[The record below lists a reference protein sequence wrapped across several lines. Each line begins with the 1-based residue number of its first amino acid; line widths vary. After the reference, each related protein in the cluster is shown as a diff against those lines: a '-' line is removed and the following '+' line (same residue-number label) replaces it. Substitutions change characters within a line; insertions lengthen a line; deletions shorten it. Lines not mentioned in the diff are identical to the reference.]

1 MLGVKHEVLYG
12 DLNLTAN
19 DNEEVTPTQTTT
31 TTTVRP
37 STTAAPRR
45 SLSSHN
51 NNGLSINRSIVEGS
65 RLNAVNSARG
75 GRRPPQR
82 RPEIKP
88 NVDRFEHHRPLV
100 PVSNSISNGPVRAIS
115 REPVSSKPIN
125 SQPAV
130 SRSPV
135 SNPIAASILAT
146 YNHNNNLQPAGSLVP
161 NARPIVPIS
170 NSIAIPSNSPINSL
184 ISNPISSSI
193 PINHLAPANSF
204 FPINNNLVN
213 AGHPAPVSPAVSAVS
228 APVSSPVAS
237 PVASPV
243 TANSVSPVSN
253 HAISAPAAGNPNSIT
268 NNAITKPVQRGRQ
281 NAGILEYQLNA
292 RPERAHVRPRPERVH
307 EAHSVAN
314 AGRAGSRASSRAARV
329 TTEPPNEPNA
339 GEDANLPNGGSGFGQ
354 RIRG

>member
-1 MLGVKHEVLYG
+1 MI
-12 DLNLTAN
+12 AN
-19 DNEEVTPTQTTT
+19 DNEEITPTQTTT
-31 TTTVRP
+31 TTTARP

-51 NNGLSINRSIVEGS
+51 NNGLSINRSVVESS

-82 RPEIKP
+82 RPGLDAIKP

-100 PVSNSISNGPVRAIS
+100 PVSNSISNGPVRSIS
-115 REPVSSKPIN
+115 REPVSSKPIH

-130 SRSPV
+130 SRSPIT
-135 SNPIAASILAT
+135 NPIAASILAT
-146 YNHNNNLQPAGSLVP
+146 YNHNNNLQPGGSLVP
-161 NARPIVPIS
+161 NTRPIVPVS
-170 NSIAIPSNSPINSL
+170 NSIAVPNNSPINSL

-213 AGHPAPVSPAVSAVS
+213 SGHPVPISPPTNPAASPAVVAAVS
-228 APVSSPVAS
+228 PPAA
-237 PVASPV
+237 AI
-243 TANSVSPVSN
+243 SPVSN
-253 HAISAPAAGNPNSIT
+253 PTNGGASPVNNAISGPAANPNSIT
-268 NNAITKPVQRGRQ
+268 NNAITKPVLRGRQ

-292 RPERAHVRPRPERVH
+292 ASRPERPHVRPRPERVH
-307 EAHSVAN
+307 ETHNAVPY
-314 AGRAGSRASSRAARV
+314 AGRAGSRASSRARV
-329 TTEPPNEPNA
+329 TIEPPNEPSA
-339 GEDANLPNGGSGFGQ
+339 GEEASLPNGGSGFGQ